1 MRNIA
6 RFYTPL
12 LAWFVQRR
20 GLRMLSR
27 HSILALSLTTAL
39 LSWGCPQND
48 PLQAFNTQKTSTAA
62 TGTSTDTNGDT
73 APAPVPEPAT
83 TLLFG
88 AALLIGGGI
97 LRRRRSRSHT

>member
-1 MRNIA
+1 MRNTT

-12 LAWFVQRR
+12 MTWFAQRR
-20 GLRMLSR
+20 GLKLLSK
-27 HSILALSLTTAL
+27 HSILALALSAAL
-39 LSWGCPQND
+39 LSWGCPQDD
-48 PLQAFNTQKTSTAA
+48 PLQAFNTQKTTTAS
-62 TGTSTDTNGDT
+62 TGTTSDTNGDS

-97 LRRRRSRSHT
+97 LRRRRSRSHS